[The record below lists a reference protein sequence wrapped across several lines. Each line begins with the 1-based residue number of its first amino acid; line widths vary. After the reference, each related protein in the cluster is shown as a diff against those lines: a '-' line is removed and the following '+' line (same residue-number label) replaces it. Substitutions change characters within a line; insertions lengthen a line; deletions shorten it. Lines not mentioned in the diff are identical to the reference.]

1 MTPQGITILTT
12 TVALF
17 GALLG
22 WLFKRLNGLEN
33 RVRRSEEYN
42 RRMWMWARR
51 HVDMYYRHRKPGSPD
66 PDPLPHDGR
75 NDDDE

>member
-22 WLFKRLNGLEN
+22 WLFKRLNTLEN
-33 RVRRSEEYN
+33 RVTGSELYIRRLWLWS
-42 RRMWMWARR
+42 RRLM
-51 HVDMYYRHRKPGSPD
+51 DMYYRHRKPGSPD

-75 NDDDE
+75 YDDDE